1 MNAEYRRDPDG
12 HYLVLGD
19 FEHTKENT
27 YSLNMILK
35 NRVAGL
41 LPVKR
46 EVLNGKIRLVYDIS
60 SEISFSD
67 LTEKALL
74 TEDLLRCLITDLT
87 VCTYG
92 FREYLLEI
100 GKLMLHPEYIF
111 LEQSTGRFRFCFNP
125 YYTGNYQNDIRSLFD
140 RILEKIDYEDP
151 VFVKMVY
158 EMHIAVQKDNFRISD
173 LSDAMSRMDSSET
186 VSVRDMFEKSP
197 ETKRKDMEG
206 SPLDPEDDQEE
217 NPRPVSESTSKAALE
232 DLPSGTFGKLRHYL
246 RGKSIREVISDIDN
260 GVFLQKMYRPSGS
273 VKKAGSSDREDPP
286 VRIRARTFSAQQ
298 EEKSMKKAEHE
309 PAGDL
314 EELLTRVPWTG
325 EADSASDKVRP
336 VQADEIDG
344 LLDLDE
350 DRLFKESVN
359 CENEQ
364 QDRTVLL
371 EQKRKRRLVGIGRQ
385 EGNVI
390 EITRYPFL
398 IGKLEGE
405 MDCIIDRP
413 SVSRMHARISE
424 NKQSTAGSC
433 FIEDFNSTNGTYI
446 NGIRI
451 EPYRKRAVNAGDV
464 IRLADQEFVLR

>member
-12 HYLVLGD
+12 HYLILGD
-19 FEHTKENT
+19 FEHTTENT
-27 YSLNMILK
+27 YSLNMVLK

-46 EVLNGKIRLVYDIS
+46 EVLNGQIRLVYDIS
-60 SEISFSD
+60 SGVSFAD
-67 LTEKALL
+67 LAEKAPLTE
-74 TEDLLRCLITDLT
+74 EILRCLITDLT
-87 VCTYG
+87 VCIYG

-100 GKLMLHPEYIF
+100 GKLMLLPEYIF

-186 VSVRDMFEKSP
+186 VSVRDMFEKRP
-197 ETKRKDMEG
+197 ETNRKDMEG
-206 SPLDPEDDQEE
+206 SPLDPESQEE
-217 NPRPVSESTSKAALE
+217 DPRPASKAASE
-232 DLPSGTFGKLRHYL
+232 NLPSGTFGKLRHYL

-260 GVFLQKMYRPSGS
+260 GVFLQKMYRPSGTMQ
-273 VKKAGSSDREDPP
+273 KAGSSDREDPP
-286 VRIRARTFSAQQ
+286 ARIRATAFSTQP
-298 EEKSMKKAEHE
+298 EEK

-314 EELLTRVPWTG
+314 DELLTRVPWTS
-325 EADSASDKVRP
+325 ESDRASNKVRP
-336 VQADEIDG
+336 VQAEEIGG

-364 QDRTVLL
+364 QNRTVLL
-371 EQKRKRRLVGIGRQ
+371 DQKRKRCLVGIGRQ
-385 EGNVI
+385 EGTVI

-424 NKQSTAGSC
+424 NKQSPSGSC

-446 NGIRI
+446 NGVRI
-451 EPYRKRAVNAGDV
+451 EPYRKRAVNTGDV

>member
-27 YSLNMILK
+27 YALNMVLK
-35 NRVAGL
+35 NRIAGL

-46 EVLNGKIRLVYDIS
+46 EVLNGQIRLVYDIS
-60 SEISFSD
+60 SGVSFAD
-67 LTEKALL
+67 LTGKAPLK
-74 TEDLLRCLITDLT
+74 EEILRCLITDLT

-100 GKLMLHPEYIF
+100 GKLMLLPEYIF

-173 LSDAMSRMDSSET
+173 LSDAMSRIDSSET

-197 ETKRKDMEG
+197 ETNRKDMEG
-206 SPLDPEDDQEE
+206 SPLDQENNQEE
-217 NPRPVSESTSKAALE
+217 DPRPVPETSSE

-260 GVFLQKMYRPSGS
+260 GVFLQKMYRPSGTMQ
-273 VKKAGSSDREDPP
+273 KAGRSDREDPP
-286 VRIRARTFSAQQ
+286 VRIRATAFSVQQ
-298 EEKSMKKAEHE
+298 EERTMKTAEQKT
-309 PAGDL
+309 AGDL
-314 EELLTRVPWTG
+314 EELLTRVPWTSESDH
-325 EADSASDKVRP
+325 EASKVRH
-336 VQADEIDG
+336 VQADEIGG

-364 QDRTVLL
+364 QNRTVLL
-371 EQKRKRRLVGIGRQ
+371 DQNRKRRLVGIGRQ
-385 EGNVI
+385 EGTVI

-424 NKQSTAGSC
+424 NKQNASGSC

-446 NGIRI
+446 NGVRI
-451 EPYRKRAVNAGDV
+451 EPYRKRAVNVGDV